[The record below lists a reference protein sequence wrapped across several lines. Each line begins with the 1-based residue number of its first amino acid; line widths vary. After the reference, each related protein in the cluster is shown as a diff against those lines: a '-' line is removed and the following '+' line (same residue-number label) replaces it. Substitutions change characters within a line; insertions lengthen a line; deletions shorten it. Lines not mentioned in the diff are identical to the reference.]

1 MNESFADLTLFDT
14 LDVDQDPTPFLRT
27 LNENTVKGWMYSPVT
42 GGGTASVE
50 FEYLTGFST
59 IFQPPHTVA
68 YQLYVEENM
77 PSLAALSR
85 ACGYAT
91 TAFHPYKSSGWNRP
105 VAYDYLDFD
114 HQLYEEDVKDP
125 WRIRSY
131 VSDLSDYERIYQ
143 VTEEANA
150 QGLPAFVFNV
160 TMQNHS
166 GYSQGWKNLER
177 AIQVGSG
184 QRIADPSAGKTGF
197 ITAMYIVIVPLF
209 GLFQGKRPTVLL
221 WISVAVAAG
230 GLYFLCV
237 TESFTVAPSDLIVL
251 LCAVLYAG
259 HILVVDRFSGELDGI
274 QMSCIQFFTAMV
286 LAVAGAFAMET
297 PSVQALSLCVWPIL
311 YCGLLSSGVGYTLQ
325 ILAQKDANP
334 TVVSI
339 LLSMESVFAVIGG
352 AVVLHER
359 MGGREILGCVLMMI
373 AVILAQLPA
382 SSKEKVVKAE
392 E

>member
-1 MNESFADLTLFDT
+1 MNRNIRQTFFPLLTAFIWGTAFAAQSMVTEHLGPLTFNAVRNMVAALALLVIDLAAAKM
-14 LDVDQDPTPFLRT
+14 
-27 LNENTVKGWMYSPVT
+27 VKGRRNMFQLNRAEWKRLLI
-42 GGGTASVE
+42 GGSLCGLMLILAS
-50 FEYLTGFST
+50 
-59 IFQPPHTVA
+59 
-68 YQLYVEENM
+68 
-77 PSLAALSR
+77 
-85 ACGYAT
+85 
-91 TAFHPYKSSGWNRP
+91 
-105 VAYDYLDFD
+105 
-114 HQLYEEDVKDP
+114 
-125 WRIRSY
+125 
-131 VSDLSDYERIYQ
+131 
-143 VTEEANA
+143 
-150 QGLPAFVFNV
+150 
-160 TMQNHS
+160 TMQ
-166 GYSQGWKNLER
+166 Q
-177 AIQVGSG
+177 
-184 QRIADPSAGKTGF
+184 
-197 ITAMYIVIVPLF
+197 F

-274 QMSCIQFFTAMV
+274 QMSCIQFVTAMV

-359 MGGREILGCVLMMI
+359 MGGREVLGCVLMMI

-382 SSKEKVVKAE
+382 SSKEKAVKAE